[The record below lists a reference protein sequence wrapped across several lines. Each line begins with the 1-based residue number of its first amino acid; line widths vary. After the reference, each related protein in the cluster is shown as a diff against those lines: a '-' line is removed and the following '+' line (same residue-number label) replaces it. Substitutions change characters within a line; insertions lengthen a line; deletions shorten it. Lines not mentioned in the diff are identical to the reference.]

1 MSVLEPTAEIDS
13 DYEGYEDESEYF
25 NFIPKVNQIR
35 IEIIKQ
41 INKGE
46 SKVAKYIFD
55 KIDESLKKK
64 DLVISFDFF
73 PGEFEASKMELDV
86 IFSLLE
92 KSNFIFTTKPG
103 HFGLYNKRN
112 LIFTI
117 SYKPLFQSSGQSN
130 LPVP

>member
-1 MSVLEPTAEIDS
+1 MSVLEPTAEIES

-25 NFIPKVNQIR
+25 NFGPKVNQIR

-46 SKVAKYIFD
+46 SKVAKFIFD
-55 KIDESLKKK
+55 KINESLKKK

-73 PGEFEASKMELDV
+73 PGEFKASKMELDV

-103 HFGLYNKRN
+103 HCGGFNNKQN

-117 SYKPLFQSSGQSN
+117 SYKPLFQSSAKT
-130 LPVP
+130 